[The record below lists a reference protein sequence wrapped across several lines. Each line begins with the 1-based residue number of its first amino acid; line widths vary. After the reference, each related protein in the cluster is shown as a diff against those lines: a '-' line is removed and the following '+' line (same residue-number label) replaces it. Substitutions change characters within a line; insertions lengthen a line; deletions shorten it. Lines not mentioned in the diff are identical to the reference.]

1 MAKYDNPFAN
11 LLKTLDFQY
20 MIAYFAF
27 KMHSIFDIIKRLA
40 K

>member
-11 LLKTLDFQY
+11 LIKMLDFQY
-20 MIAYFAF
+20 LVAYFAF
-27 KMHSIFDIIKRLA
+27 KMHSIFDIINGLA